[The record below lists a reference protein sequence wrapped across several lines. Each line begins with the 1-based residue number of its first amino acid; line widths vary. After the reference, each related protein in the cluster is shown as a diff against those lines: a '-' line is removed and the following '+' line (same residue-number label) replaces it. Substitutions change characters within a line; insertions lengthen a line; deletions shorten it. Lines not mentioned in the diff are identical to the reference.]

1 MSHTRRGSHAV
12 AALVLAVACMLMWV
26 VPAIATETATSP
38 TTSSTAISTETKT
51 VPGTTTRA
59 SASEGSVDAK
69 AALILD
75 ASFSMVEEDAG
86 GPRIDA
92 AKKATHELIDSLPDT
107 ANIGLLTY
115 GAQESNAPDNR
126 EKGCRDIQTLVP
138 VGSLDRQ
145 EFGAAIDGLTP
156 KGYTPMGNAL
166 RKAADELGNEGER
179 SIILVSDGIDSC
191 APPEVCDVAKE
202 LAGQGVDLAIHTVGF
217 KADEEARA
225 ELECIAEAGGGQ
237 FLEAADAG
245 SLAESL
251 KFLAQR
257 GVDTYKADGT
267 PFEFADSPEDAKW
280 LGEGQY
286 RTKIPADANSEQNQ
300 YFRLSIPP
308 RHHGH
313 VVVTPMWQTD
323 GDWHWSAAKVEIRD
337 VTNEGEEN
345 CGFLSAPVT
354 ARQMHGRTHPGGF
367 AMKRDHGT
375 SLDCDMSDIL
385 VATQL
390 SGVDDAAPE
399 GVDVEVQV
407 FYEPVADEAQEK
419 EWEANPLAQPSEYS
433 GELKVENPQPLNGGT
448 SFNDAA
454 EITEGSYS
462 GVIVPGEYRYYKI
475 PVSNGQRP
483 VVTVKSGKSLTG
495 AAGNIKFGV
504 MDPLRHDRAQS
515 SLGLHG
521 EENQEGPI
529 APPAR
534 VWPGIEAPYQGDYY
548 IWFSQDWVYGN
559 TAPTGVEQPYEFAVA
574 LDGEP
579 AEGGPDWVPTS
590 DPGPEPADEPIKFD
604 AASESETEST
614 AESSV
619 AEAEDS
625 EAQDQAAA
633 EEEASGFGLM
643 PMLLGGAVVL
653 LLIAAVVAL
662 VLRRKSSDS
671 WQ

>member
-1 MSHTRRGSHAV
+1 MSHTRRGSHAM
-12 AALVLAVACMLMWV
+12 AALVLAVACMLMWIA
-26 VPAIATETATSP
+26 PAVAADTTTSP
-38 TTSSTAISTETKT
+38 ATSSTAISTETKT

-75 ASFSMVEEDAG
+75 ASFSMVEEDAD

-126 EKGCRDIQTLVP
+126 ERGCRDIQTLVP

-166 RKAADELGNEGER
+166 RKAAEELGNEGER

-225 ELECIAEAGGGQ
+225 ELECIAQAGGGQ

-267 PFEFADSPEDAKW
+267 PFEFADTPEDAKW

-286 RTKIPADANSEQNQ
+286 RTTIPADVDSEQDQ
-300 YFRLSIPP
+300 YFRVSIPP

-323 GDWHWSAAKVEIRD
+323 GGWDWSSAKVEIKD

-345 CGFLSAPVT
+345 CGVLSAPVT

-367 AMKRDHGT
+367 AMKRDYRT
-375 SLDCDMSDIL
+375 SVDCDMSDIL
-385 VATQL
+385 VTTQL

-399 GVDVEVQV
+399 GVDLEVQV

-433 GELKVENPQPLNGGT
+433 GELKVENPEPLNGGT
-448 SFNDAA
+448 SFNEAE

-483 VVTVKSGKSLTG
+483 VVTVKSEKSLTG

-504 MDPLRHDRAQS
+504 RDPLRQDRAQS
-515 SLGLHG
+515 TLGLYN
-521 EENQEGPI
+521 EENEEGPI
-529 APPAR
+529 APSAR

-590 DPGPEPADEPIKFD
+590 EPGPEPADEPLKFD
-604 AASESETEST
+604 AVSDSEAEST

-619 AEAEDS
+619 AEAEDD
-625 EAQDQAAA
+625 EAQEQTAA
-633 EEEASGFGLM
+633 EEESGGFGLM

-653 LLIAAVVAL
+653 LLVAAVVAL
-662 VLRRKSSDS
+662 VIRRKASDS

>member
-1 MSHTRRGSHAV
+1 MSRTQRGSHAV

-38 TTSSTAISTETKT
+38 ATSSTAISTETKT

-75 ASFSMVEEDAG
+75 ASFSMVEEDAD

-126 EKGCRDIQTLVP
+126 ERGCRDIQTLVP

-166 RKAADELGNEGER
+166 RKAAEELGNEGER

-225 ELECIAEAGGGQ
+225 ELECIAQAGGGQ

-267 PFEFADSPEDAKW
+267 PFEFADTPEDAKW

-286 RTKIPADANSEQNQ
+286 RTTIPADADSEQDQ
-300 YFRLSIPP
+300 YFRVSIPP

-323 GDWHWSAAKVEIRD
+323 GGWDWSSAKVEIKD

-345 CGFLSAPVT
+345 CGVLSAPVT

-367 AMKRDHGT
+367 AMKRDYRT
-375 SLDCDMSDIL
+375 SVDCDMSDIL
-385 VATQL
+385 VTTQL

-399 GVDVEVQV
+399 GVDLEVQV

-419 EWEANPLAQPSEYS
+419 EWEENPLAQPSEYS

-448 SFNDAA
+448 SFNEAE

-483 VVTVKSGKSLTG
+483 VVTVKSEKSLTG

-504 MDPLRHDRAQS
+504 RDPLRQDRAQS
-515 SLGLHG
+515 TLGLYD
-521 EENQEGPI
+521 EENEEGPI
-529 APPAR
+529 APSAR

-590 DPGPEPADEPIKFD
+590 EPGPEPADEPLKFD
-604 AASESETEST
+604 AVSDSEAEST

-625 EAQDQAAA
+625 EAQEQAAA
-633 EEEASGFGLM
+633 EEESDGFGLV

-653 LLIAAVVAL
+653 LLIAAAVVFL
-662 VLRRKSSDS
+662 VARKRRD

>member
-26 VPAIATETATSP
+26 APAIAMETATSP
-38 TTSSTAISTETKT
+38 ATSSTAISTETKT

-166 RKAADELGNEGER
+166 RKAAEELGNEGER

-323 GDWHWSAAKVEIRD
+323 GDWDWSVAKVEIRD
-337 VTNEGEEN
+337 VTNEREEN

-385 VATQL
+385 VTTQL
-390 SGVDDAAPE
+390 SGVDDAAPA

-448 SFNDAA
+448 SFNDAV

-529 APPAR
+529 APSAR

-625 EAQDQAAA
+625 EAQEQAAA

>member
-1 MSHTRRGSHAV
+1 M
-12 AALVLAVACMLMWV
+12 AALVLAVACMLMWIA
-26 VPAIATETATSP
+26 PAVAADTTTSP
-38 TTSSTAISTETKT
+38 ATSSTVIGTETKT

-75 ASFSMVEEDAG
+75 ASFSMVEEDAD

-126 EKGCRDIQTLVP
+126 ERGCRDIQTLVP
-138 VGSLDRQ
+138 VWSLDRQ

-166 RKAADELGNEGER
+166 RKAAEELGNEGER

-225 ELECIAEAGGGQ
+225 ELECIAQAGGGQ

-267 PFEFADSPEDAKW
+267 PFEFADTPEDAKW

-286 RTKIPADANSEQNQ
+286 RTTIPADANSEQNQ

-323 GDWHWSAAKVEIRD
+323 GDWDWSAAKVEIRD

-385 VATQL
+385 VTTQL

-483 VVTVKSGKSLTG
+483 VVTAKSGKSLTG

-625 EAQDQAAA
+625 EAQEQAAA

-662 VLRRKSSDS
+662 VLRRKSGDG

>member
-1 MSHTRRGSHAV
+1 M
-12 AALVLAVACMLMWV
+12 AALLLAVACMLMWIA
-26 VPAIATETATSP
+26 PAVAADTTTSP
-38 TTSSTAISTETKT
+38 ATSSTAISTETKT

-75 ASFSMVEEDAG
+75 ASFSMVEEDAD

-126 EKGCRDIQTLVP
+126 ERGCRDIQTLVP

-166 RKAADELGNEGER
+166 RKAAEELGNEGER

-225 ELECIAEAGGGQ
+225 ELECIAQAGGGQ

-267 PFEFADSPEDAKW
+267 PFEFADTPEDAKW

-286 RTKIPADANSEQNQ
+286 QTTIPADADSEQDQ
-300 YFRLSIPP
+300 YIRVSIPP

-323 GDWHWSAAKVEIRD
+323 GGWDWSSAKVEIKD

-345 CGFLSAPVT
+345 CGVLSAPVT

-367 AMKRDHGT
+367 AMKRDYRT
-375 SLDCDMSDIL
+375 SVDCDMSDIL
-385 VATQL
+385 VTTQL

-399 GVDVEVQV
+399 GVDLEVQV

-419 EWEANPLAQPSEYS
+419 EWEENPLAQPSEYS

-448 SFNDAA
+448 SFNEAE

-483 VVTVKSGKSLTG
+483 VVTVKSEKSLTG

-504 MDPLRHDRAQS
+504 RDPLRQDRAQS
-515 SLGLHG
+515 SLGLYD
-521 EENQEGPI
+521 EVNQEGPI
-529 APPAR
+529 APSAR

-590 DPGPEPADEPIKFD
+590 EPGPEPANEPLKFD
-604 AASESETEST
+604 AVSDSEAEST
-614 AESSV
+614 AESSA

-625 EAQDQAAA
+625 EAEEHAAA
-633 EEEASGFGLM
+633 EEEASGFGLV

-653 LLIAAVVAL
+653 LLVAAVVAL
-662 VLRRKSSDS
+662 VIRRKSSDS

>member
-1 MSHTRRGSHAV
+1 M

-38 TTSSTAISTETKT
+38 ATSSTAISTETKT
-51 VPGTTTRA
+51 VPGAATQA

-75 ASFSMVEEDAG
+75 ASFSMVEEDAD

-115 GAQESNAPDNR
+115 GAQELNAPDNR
-126 EKGCRDIQTLVP
+126 ERGCRDIQTLVP

-166 RKAADELGNEGER
+166 RKAAEELGNEGER

-202 LAGQGVDLAIHTVGF
+202 LAGQGVGLAIHTVGF

-225 ELECIAEAGGGQ
+225 ELECIAQAGGGQ

-267 PFEFADSPEDAKW
+267 PFEFADTPEGAKW

-286 RTKIPADANSEQNQ
+286 RTTIPADVDSEQDQ
-300 YFRLSIPP
+300 YFRVSIPP

-323 GDWHWSAAKVEIRD
+323 GGWDWSSAKVEIKD

-345 CGFLSAPVT
+345 CGVLSAPVT
-354 ARQMHGRTHPGGF
+354 ARQMHGMTNPGGF
-367 AMKRDHGT
+367 AMKRDYGT

-385 VATQL
+385 VTTQL

-399 GVDVEVQV
+399 GVDLEVQV

-419 EWEANPLAQPSEYS
+419 EWEGNPLAQPSEYS

-448 SFNDAA
+448 SFNEAE

-483 VVTVKSGKSLTG
+483 VVTVKSEKSLTG

-504 MDPLRHDRAQS
+504 RDPLRQDRAQS
-515 SLGLHG
+515 TLGLYD
-521 EENQEGPI
+521 EENEEGPI
-529 APPAR
+529 APSAR

-590 DPGPEPADEPIKFD
+590 EPGPEPADEPLKFD
-604 AASESETEST
+604 AVSDSEAEST

-625 EAQDQAAA
+625 EAQEQAAA
-633 EEEASGFGLM
+633 EEESGGFGLV

-653 LLIAAVVAL
+653 LLVAAVVAL
-662 VLRRKSSDS
+662 VIRRKSSDS